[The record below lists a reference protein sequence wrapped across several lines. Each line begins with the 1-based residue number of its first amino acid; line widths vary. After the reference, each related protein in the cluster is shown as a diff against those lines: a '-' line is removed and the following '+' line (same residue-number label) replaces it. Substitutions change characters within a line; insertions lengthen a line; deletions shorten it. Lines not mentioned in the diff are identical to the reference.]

1 MSADK
6 DYCKRCKKFVR
17 PRQEGIQ
24 CDGCDNW
31 QHRTCDTGISRGE
44 YREAVRSG
52 KGVDWRCN
60 DCLNMSAGFLLP
72 NAEHTRV
79 DESKPY
85 NSSESDHPHDLSLLV
100 NMIEDLES
108 DHPQENPTNDDNE
121 RSQNNEDMSNN
132 SSESDHPHE
141 EPTNDREP
149 SQSSENISGND
160 LSLLVHM
167 IEDLESDHPHENP
180 TNDDNER
187 SQNNEDMSKDDP
199 AATPPDEQHEGMLHE
214 SSIEEPHVRD
224 VEPTHHD
231 VTYTVVDGATKRGK
245 SRLIDSQGYT
255 YNVKRRCVNA
265 TDWQC
270 SVRPKGNPCRATVK
284 QNNND
289 IFERNTCSHNHP
301 GEPGAITAAKI
312 AVTVKQKATDD
323 LFKPAS
329 AIVDEVFLDEID
341 DRPCPSLP
349 KPANLAR
356 AANRLRQRLRPD
368 DPADLKFVLQME
380 HIPDGFLQKDICVRE
395 RRHLLFA
402 TEQHLSILNNA
413 KTWYID
419 GTFKLCRYP
428 FTQLLTINAFV
439 RSDDHMKQV
448 PLVFVLM
455 SGKKKNDYVKTIY
468 GLYT

>member
-1 MSADK
+1 M
-6 DYCKRCKKFVR
+6 
-17 PRQEGIQ
+17 
-24 CDGCDNW
+24 
-31 QHRTCDTGISRGE
+31 
-44 YREAVRSG
+44 
-52 KGVDWRCN
+52 
-60 DCLNMSAGFLLP
+60 
-72 NAEHTRV
+72 
-79 DESKPY
+79 
-85 NSSESDHPHDLSLLV
+85 LSFTT
-100 NMIEDLES
+100 D
-108 DHPQENPTNDDNE
+108 
-121 RSQNNEDMSNN
+121 
-132 SSESDHPHE
+132 
-141 EPTNDREP
+141 
-149 SQSSENISGND
+149 
-160 LSLLVHM
+160 
-167 IEDLESDHPHENP
+167 
-180 TNDDNER
+180 
-187 SQNNEDMSKDDP
+187 DDP

-245 SRLIDSQGYT
+245 TRLIDSQGYT
-255 YNVKRRCVNA
+255 YNVKRRRVNA

-428 FTQLLTINAFV
+428 FTQLPTINAFV

-455 SGKKKNDYVKTIY
+455 SGKKKNDYVKVIILQY
-468 GLYT
+468 IFS

>member
-1 MSADK
+1 
-6 DYCKRCKKFVR
+6 
-17 PRQEGIQ
+17 
-24 CDGCDNW
+24 
-31 QHRTCDTGISRGE
+31 
-44 YREAVRSG
+44 
-52 KGVDWRCN
+52 
-60 DCLNMSAGFLLP
+60 
-72 NAEHTRV
+72 
-79 DESKPY
+79 
-85 NSSESDHPHDLSLLV
+85 LSFT
-100 NMIEDLES
+100 ID
-108 DHPQENPTNDDNE
+108 
-121 RSQNNEDMSNN
+121 
-132 SSESDHPHE
+132 
-141 EPTNDREP
+141 
-149 SQSSENISGND
+149 
-160 LSLLVHM
+160 
-167 IEDLESDHPHENP
+167 
-180 TNDDNER
+180 
-187 SQNNEDMSKDDP
+187 DDP

-214 SSIEEPHVRD
+214 SSIEEPHARD

-245 SRLIDSQGYT
+245 TRLIDSQGYT
-255 YNVKRRCVNA
+255 YNVKRRRVNA

-380 HIPDGFLQKDICVRE
+380 HIPDGFLQKNICVRE

-413 KTWYID
+413 KTYVLQCKNVYI
-419 GTFKLCRYP
+419 Y
-428 FTQLLTINAFV
+428 IYISV
-439 RSDDHMKQV
+439 I
-448 PLVFVLM
+448 
-455 SGKKKNDYVKTIY
+455 YTIY
-468 GLYT
+468 IVA